1 MDTGNFERCFDK
13 FEEMKTSLSEWF
25 KLTDANKR
33 NIFAETARQKALPV
47 SSIEKDWWVV
57 HTLFALFS
65 TEYKDKLI
73 FKGGTSLSKSW
84 NLIERFSE
92 DIDLSLDR
100 EFLGFTGELSKKE
113 IQKLRYTSYEFLST
127 KFVAALELSFREM
140 GFENITVKPQQ
151 VVNHDQDPLII
162 EIYHPKQT
170 ENDLYLRPDILVEI
184 GSRSLK
190 EPYSQ
195 RNISAFVSEVFDGM
209 PFTENPIIV
218 PTVNPERTF
227 LEKVFLLHE
236 EYQRPPEKMRVER
249 LSRHLYDIEKLSQTS
264 YFSKALSDKK
274 LYKTIVAHR
283 EKFSRLSGVDYT
295 KHAPEHIRIVPPEN
309 LLPLWEKDYESMIN
323 SMVYGKKLSF
333 NELILR
339 IYNVQKQINKNQI
352 LP

>member
-1 MDTGNFERCFDK
+1 
-13 FEEMKTSLSEWF
+13 MKTSLSEWF
-25 KLTDANKR
+25 KLTDVKKR

-47 SSIEKDWWVV
+47 SSVEKDWWVV
-57 HTLFALFS
+57 HTIFAIFS
-65 TEYKDKLI
+65 TEYADKLV

-100 EFLGFTGELSKKE
+100 EFLGFADDLTKKE
-113 IQKLRYTSYEFLST
+113 IQKLCYTSYEFLST
-127 KFVAALELSFREM
+127 KFVAALELSFRKI
-140 GFENITVKPQQ
+140 GLENVIVKPQQ

-162 EIYHPKQT
+162 EIYHPKLT

-195 RNISAFVSEVFDGM
+195 QNINTFVSEIFSGM
-209 PFTENPIIV
+209 PFVDNHSIIV

-227 LEKVFLLHE
+227 LEKMFLLHE
-236 EYQRPPEKMRVER
+236 EYQRPSEKMRVER

-264 YFSKALSDKK
+264 YFQKALSNKE
-274 LYKTIVAHR
+274 LYNTIVTHR
-283 EKFSRLSGVDYT
+283 EKFSHLSGVDYT
-295 KHAPEHIRIVPPEN
+295 KHTHEHIQIVPPEN

-323 SMVYGKKLSF
+323 SMVYGKKMSF
-333 NELILR
+333 NELILSL
-339 IYNVQKQINKNQI
+339 YQVQIIINKNQKES
-352 LP
+352 